1 MKNKTKVY
9 YCEGLPSGISQHSL
23 AYLLL
28 EKALREEYPEA
39 DWRNPKFG
47 RTEYGKPYLSN
58 HPNIQFNIS
67 HCSAGV
73 TCALAD
79 VPVGVDMEMR
89 FGWKEKLAQRMC
101 HPEEFAWLMQL
112 DAIKE
117 REQQLNRIWSRKES
131 WLKCLGIGLRRDL
144 RECKVTGTVMTEC
157 ERAAFARQWQ
167 FWEHQNERFT
177 LVLCRQRPQKAPE
190 GLFLP
195 EKDLVVRSVE
205 WQDLL
210 GE

>member
-1 MKNKTKVY
+1 MARVSKK
-9 YCEGLPSGISQHSL
+9 
-23 AYLLL
+23 
-28 EKALREEYPEA
+28 KAVEILDLLREEYPEA

-117 REQQLNRIWSRKES
+117 IS
-131 WLKCLGIGLRRDL
+131 
-144 RECKVTGTVMTEC
+144 
-157 ERAAFARQWQ
+157 
-167 FWEHQNERFT
+167 
-177 LVLCRQRPQKAPE
+177 E
-190 GLFLP
+190 G
-195 EKDLVVRSVE
+195 
-205 WQDLL
+205 
-210 GE
+210 GEE